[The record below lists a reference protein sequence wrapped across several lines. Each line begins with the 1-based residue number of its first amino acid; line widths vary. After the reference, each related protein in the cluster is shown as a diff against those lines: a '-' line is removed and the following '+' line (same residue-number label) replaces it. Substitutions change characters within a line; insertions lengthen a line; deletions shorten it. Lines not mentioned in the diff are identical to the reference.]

1 MMNTKLL
8 LAPALVASS
17 LGLGAC
23 AQNYAVE
30 GAAAGAAAGAGLSAL
45 LGEDLETYALAG
57 AAIGGVIGY
66 VSDKNDYCDG
76 YYGDGRYVDD
86 DCRNDDRY
94 ARYWR

>member
-1 MMNTKLL
+1 MNTKLL
-8 LAPALVASS
+8 LAPALLASS

-30 GAAAGAAAGAGLSAL
+30 GAAAGAGLSAL

-66 VSDKNDYCDG
+66 VSDKDDDCDG

-86 DCRNDDRY
+86 DCRDDDRY

>member
-1 MMNTKLL
+1 MNGKLL
-8 LAPALVASS
+8 LAPALAVST

-30 GAAAGAAAGAGLSAL
+30 GAAAGAAAGAGLGAV
-45 LGEDLETYALAG
+45 LGEDIKTYALAG

-66 VSDKNDYCDG
+66 ASDKNDRCDG

-86 DCRNDDRY
+86 DCRYDDRY
-94 ARYWR
+94 SRYW

>member
-1 MMNTKLL
+1 MNTKLL
-8 LAPALVASS
+8 LAPALLASS

-57 AAIGGVIGY
+57 AAIGGVIAGEVG
-66 VSDKNDYCDG
+66 VSAA
-76 YYGDGRYVDD
+76 DD
-86 DCRNDDRY
+86 TCSTRSSAHMRH
-94 ARYWR
+94 AV

>member
-1 MMNTKLL
+1 MNTKLL

-45 LGEDLETYALAG
+45 LGEDLGDLSSISNPET
-57 AAIGGVIGY
+57 IQPI
-66 VSDKNDYCDG
+66 
-76 YYGDGRYVDD
+76 VDLQKEKS
-86 DCRNDDRY
+86 
-94 ARYWR
+94 